1 MERDDLDI
9 QPGFVIPAAELGWT
23 ASRSGGPGGQNV
35 NKLSTRVSL
44 RWNVAESAA
53 LDEARRVKLLGKLE
67 MRLTKLGELIVQVD
81 SSRSQLDNRHEARR
95 RLAEVVREALYV
107 AKKRRPTKPT
117 KGSKQRRLE
126 SKKQRSDTKKLR
138 GRPPRDD

>member
-67 MRLTKLGELIVQVD
+67 MRLTKLGELIVHVD